1 MKNKIIVI
9 LVFFISISF
18 YWGQD
23 WKPEDQY
30 EKLFFIEDFSKIQ
43 NYKVS
48 RYTLNTKELYGID
61 KKIEIN
67 NVLIKNYKGEDWG
80 ILLISALPDLRGNN
94 NWTKVRYDLIKD
106 KIIRNPKVKDISFKS
121 SNDEHEENI
130 MKTLNYGIVRKEG
143 DDYFIPNHCL
153 IEYFTV
159 VSYNYPL
166 VSTNRTAINIKE
178 NFVTIKEMSE
188 LYKETFSSDREPFPL
203 DMSNFAFELVGVNPD
218 LIRYYHSKNYKIKH
232 EDAYQFWTLN
242 AWLVRDGY
250 NTQRGVDRFVYIPE
264 KGIVGG
270 SYDFYFRFNKGGNP
284 VIPFK
289 NFWDNI
295 INEKV
300 MIAEELK

>member
-1 MKNKIIVI
+1 MKNRIIAI
-9 LVFFISISF
+9 LVFSISISF

-43 NYKVS
+43 NYKTS
-48 RYTLNTKELYGID
+48 SYTMNTKELYGID

-80 ILLISALPDLRGNN
+80 ILLITALPDLKGNN
-94 NWTKVRYDLIKD
+94 DWVKVRYDLIKD
-106 KIIRNPKVKDISFKS
+106 KIIKNPTIKDVSFKNS
-121 SNDEHEENI
+121 LDAHEENV
-130 MKTLNYGIVRKEG
+130 MKTLNYGIVKKIG
-143 DDYFIPNHCL
+143 NDYFIPNHCL
-153 IEYFTV
+153 MEYFTV
-159 VSYNYPL
+159 ASYNYPL
-166 VSTNRTAINIKE
+166 VSTNRTTINIKE

-203 DMSNFAFELVGVNPD
+203 DMSNFAFELVGINPD
-218 LIRYYHSKNYKIKH
+218 LIRYYHSKNYKIKN

-242 AWLVRDGY
+242 AWIVRDGY
-250 NTQRGVDRFVYIPE
+250 NTQRGIDRFVYIPG

-270 SYDFYFRFNKGGNP
+270 SYDFYFEFNSGRGTI
-284 VIPFK
+284 IPFK
-289 NFWDNI
+289 SFWNLI
-295 INEKV
+295 LNEKI

>member
-9 LVFFISISF
+9 LVFFISISP

-43 NYKVS
+43 NYKIS
-48 RYTLNTKELYGID
+48 SYKLNTKELYDID

-67 NVLIKNYKGEDWG
+67 NILIKDYKGEDWR
-80 ILLISALPDLRGNN
+80 ILLITALPDLKGNN
-94 NWTKVRYDLIKD
+94 DWIKVRYDLIKD
-106 KIIRNPKVKDISFKS
+106 KIIKNPTIKDVSFKNS
-121 SNDEHEENI
+121 LDTHEENA
-130 MKTLNYGIVRKEG
+130 MKTLNYGIVKKIG
-143 DDYFIPNHCL
+143 NDYFIPNHCL
-153 IEYFTV
+153 MEYFTI
-159 VSYNYPL
+159 VSYKYPL
-166 VSTNRTAINIKE
+166 ISTNHTAININE
-178 NFVTIKEMSE
+178 NSVTIKEMSK
-188 LYKETFSSDREPFPL
+188 LYKETFSSDRNPFPL
-203 DMSNFAFELVGVNPD
+203 DMSNFSFEYARINPD
-218 LIRYYHSKNYKIKH
+218 LIRYYHSKNYKIRN

-242 AWLVRDGY
+242 AWTVIDGY
-250 NTQRGVDRFVYIPE
+250 NTQRGIDRFVYIPK

-270 SYDFYFRFNKGGNP
+270 SYDFYFRFNNGGNP

-289 NFWDNI
+289 KFWDNI